1 LFKMSKDSITIT
13 VDKRQRIIDLNKD
26 IKNFILNFQIKEKDN
41 KEFFMQI
48 LSQKQ
53 LDNENIDDLDMKL
66 IEGSISGT
74 VEHNEDI
81 YENYV
86 LVLKNENDDEIEV
99 EVNLEIDETFPD
111 VENVENIK
119 TGENYNNDKKSN
131 NKYYYILIL
140 LVLII
145 LTFVVYNF
153 FTAKPV
159 NVVVD
164 DISAQKINT
173 YEAIKNL
180 TPPNV
185 VENVTANVV

>member
-1 LFKMSKDSITIT
+1 MSKDSITIT

-48 LSQKQ
+48 LSQKH

-99 EVNLEIDETFPD
+99 EVNLEINETFPD

-119 TGENYNNDKKSN
+119 TEENYNKKSN

-140 LVLII
+140 LIFII

-153 FTAKPV
+153 FATKPV
-159 NVVVD
+159 KVVVD

-180 TPPNV
+180 TPQNV

>member
-1 LFKMSKDSITIT
+1 MSKDSITIT

-66 IEGSISGT
+66 VDGSISGT

-86 LVLKNENDDEIEV
+86 
-99 EVNLEIDETFPD
+99 
-111 VENVENIK
+111 
-119 TGENYNNDKKSN
+119 
-131 NKYYYILIL
+131 
-140 LVLII
+140 
-145 LTFVVYNF
+145 
-153 FTAKPV
+153 
-159 NVVVD
+159 
-164 DISAQKINT
+164 
-173 YEAIKNL
+173 
-180 TPPNV
+180 
-185 VENVTANVV
+185 

>member
-1 LFKMSKDSITIT
+1 MSKDSITIT

-119 TGENYNNDKKSN
+119 TAENYNNDKKSN

>member
-1 LFKMSKDSITIT
+1 MSKDSITIT

-26 IKNFILNFQIKEKDN
+26 IKNFILNFQIREKDN
-41 KEFFMQI
+41 REFLMQI

-66 IEGSISGT
+66 VDGSISGT

-86 LVLKNENDDEIEV
+86 LVLKNENENEIEV
-99 EVNLEIDETFPD
+99 EVNLDINETFPD
-111 VENVENIK
+111 VDNEGIK
-119 TGENYNNDKKSN
+119 TDENYNNKKKIN
-131 NKYYYILIL
+131 KKYYYILIL
-140 LVLII
+140 LVFII
-145 LTFVVYNF
+145 LSFVVYNF
-153 FTAKPV
+153 FAAKPV
-159 NVVVD
+159 KVTVD